1 MNIDTRYIKENLLE
15 ITIEAG
21 GGMTDELITSKQEAI
36 WLISKLESVID
47 DLRKYPDE
55 RRVSDEKKRL

>member
-21 GGMTDELITSKQEAI
+21 GRMTDELITSKQEAI

-47 DLRKYPDE
+47 DLRKYPD
-55 RRVSDEKKRL
+55 